1 MIDQYVSPAEL
12 RRLLSALIVVLGF
25 IAIAALFAFM
35 IVPGQRYRAYTADES
50 SIVPVQGES
59 GWLDPTDYPPARRI
73 EIPPIDPATVMKPT
87 PKLLARGKALFTENC
102 VACHGPTGHGDGP
115 GGKGLNPPARDFT
128 SPKGWQNGTRIED
141 IYRTLQEGIQGSA
154 MVSYDFL
161 RRSDRMALV
170 HYVQSLGHFDHGQSD
185 PAARAALER
194 VFSGSGEVIPNRIPV
209 RSAIDHLIAEYRAI
223 TPVDVCPRDA
233 DPGSAIED
241 PRRATLTR
249 DALSSASP
257 AEFARKASLG
267 VPHNGFA
274 PRVDTFG
281 LSQWSQ
287 LRLCLAPH

>member
-59 GWLDPTDYPPARRI
+59 GWLDPTDY
-73 EIPPIDPATVMKPT
+73 
-87 PKLLARGKALFTENC
+87 
-102 VACHGPTGHGDGP
+102 
-115 GGKGLNPPARDFT
+115 PPARDFT

-194 VFSGSGEVIPNRIPV
+194 VFSSSGEVIPNRIPV
-209 RSAIDHLIAEYRAI
+209 KSAIDHLIAEYRAI

-233 DPGSAIED
+233 EPGSAIED
-241 PRRATLTR
+241 PRRAALTR